1 MQCSG
6 CGQPGDSSAGY
17 CWHCGQPAKPEDQ
30 GADAVAGR
38 APDWGVMAVA
48 AGAALLLAS
57 LLLSVAVTE
66 ALARWTAL
74 EGKAVGTW
82 TSVHV
87 TGLAIAAIVWA
98 LGVRRSTAP
107 FSLIGLGQGTM
118 SPPAMALLAAV
129 VLAVSLGA
137 TSGYGLFVEWLGV
150 DKLTLPEIERD
161 VAFEGPLV
169 LLTFQALA
177 GVTPLVE
184 EIFFRGFVMGGLLPR
199 LGPWRGIVASSLV
212 FSGFH
217 IFTGVGVL
225 VPVFLT
231 GVLLAWLYWRTGSLW
246 PGIAVHA
253 GQNAL
258 AVALVLYRG

>member
-1 MQCSG
+1 MHCSG

-38 APDWGVMAVA
+38 APDWGVIAVA

-57 LLLSVAVTE
+57 LLLSVAVIE
-66 ALARWTAL
+66 ALARWTSL

-107 FSLIGLGQGTM
+107 FSLIGLGRGTM
-118 SPPAMALLAAV
+118 PPPAMALLAAV

-161 VAFEGPLV
+161 VAFEGSLV

-225 VPVFLT
+225 VPVFFT
-231 GVLLAWLYWRTGSLW
+231 GLLLAWLYWRTGSLW